1 MEAMGERAMGIF
13 DEDDKKQAAGHR
25 IGEDL
30 SLLSVEELNKR
41 IAQLKEEI
49 VRLERDIES
58 KGATKNA
65 AEALF
70 RRD

>member
-1 MEAMGERAMGIF
+1 MGIF